1 MIPVYNPKIPPDIAN
16 HTSAHRSRKAKSA
29 NAAQQRAHGA
39 TATKPKDRNCSS
51 LRRKCATYAH
61 KTLSTHKRSRPTY
74 AHNRPH
80 LPRSRRRLAPPTSP
94 LHGSIPHAQATAH
107 NRCHRP
113 QTSRAHSP
121 LPKTACSPSPWGPT
135 APRHGAWAAP
145 EAGSP
150 NTANKTFLQSAPP
163 EARAATPHQA
173 ELDRT
178 PAPARITLPRIA
190 VAPPHGCEPGKGNV
204 ENQPHGTPPSGVNN
218 NIRPPSN
225 AIELPS
231 LKSGT
236 NRPPKLA
243 STPLCAKLPR
253 RNATNGRPRDRQH
266 IPNPSRAS
274 HQHGLTM
281 LPLRWGQ
288 FNPTWAI
295 PGRPQ
300 PPRP

>member
-61 KTLSTHKRSRPTY
+61 KTLSTHKRSRHTY

-173 ELDRT
+173 ELGRT
-178 PAPARITLPRIA
+178 PAP
-190 VAPPHGCEPGKGNV
+190 V
-204 ENQPHGTPPSGVNN
+204 
-218 NIRPPSN
+218 
-225 AIELPS
+225 
-231 LKSGT
+231 
-236 NRPPKLA
+236 
-243 STPLCAKLPR
+243 
-253 RNATNGRPRDRQH
+253 
-266 IPNPSRAS
+266 
-274 HQHGLTM
+274 
-281 LPLRWGQ
+281 
-288 FNPTWAI
+288 
-295 PGRPQ
+295 
-300 PPRP
+300 